1 MTYHSFN
8 WYGNINKLI
17 KTIILLSIPVG
28 IIAITFWNVFPVTKV
43 ILFSFIALIGI
54 GIFDRLLSWSFGTY
68 EQKRRRQFFAF
79 LIGIIVGTILV
90 SNEILPRLI
99 IDVR

>member
-1 MTYHSFN
+1 MASYYN
-8 WYGNINKLI
+8 WHGNINKLL

-28 IIAITFWNVFPVTKV
+28 ILAIVFWNVFPVTRV
-43 ILFSFIALIGI
+43 VLFSFIALVGI

-68 EQKRRRQFFAF
+68 EHRRGQFFAF
-79 LIGIIVGTILV
+79 LIGIIVGILLV

-99 IDVR
+99 IGVQG